1 MTITKFQGGDAVI
14 TMTSL
19 ELVDF
24 INSHRQGQAEV
35 AGQAFPSE
43 GFAKVEHADLLK
55 KVPRVLGEHAGNFSC
70 MFDVIVGNGA
80 TRKSPGYRFPKRES
94 CLMAMSY
101 SYDLQAAVFDY
112 MTELEQKLTNHQA
125 SVMAALS
132 DPAVLQSLLLENVS
146 KVVAL
151 TADNKELSSEN
162 LLLEQKVVADAP
174 KVEFHDQVVV
184 SHGVHYVREVA
195 QAIGTG
201 QNRLFEFLKQKR
213 WVDRYNQPYQAK
225 IEAGYLV
232 ASAHSYRDEETGER
246 KTKFTCRVTG
256 KGFAKIQEL
265 WAKRDHDLLEDRT

>member
-1 MTITKFQGGDAVI
+1 MTIAKFHGGAAV

-24 INSHRQGQAEV
+24 INGRRAEDGPV
-35 AGQAFPSE
+35 LDHGDF
-43 GFAKVEHADLLK
+43 LK
-55 KVPRVLGEHAGNFSC
+55 KVPKVLGVVAGSFSTYYTAS
-70 MFDVIVGNGA
+70 NG
-80 TRKSPGYRFPKRES
+80 KKNPCYRFPKRES

-112 MTELEQKLTNHQA
+112 MTELEQKLANPQA

-132 DPAVLQSLLLENVS
+132 DPAVLQSLLLENVG

-174 KVEFHDQVVV
+174 KVQFHDQVVV
-184 SHGVHYVREVA
+184 SHGVHYVRDVA
-195 QAIGTG
+195 QSIGTG

-213 WVDRYNQPYQAK
+213 WVDRHNQPYQAK

-265 WAKRDHDLLEDRT
+265 WAQRDQDLLEGRP

>member
-1 MTITKFQGGDAVI
+1 MTIAKFQGGDAV

-24 INSHRQGQAEV
+24 INGRRAEDDPV
-35 AGQAFPSE
+35 LD
-43 GFAKVEHADLLK
+43 HADFMK
-55 KVPRVLGEHAGNFSC
+55 KVPRVLKKDAGKFSDIY
-70 MFDVIVGNGA
+70 FDSMN
-80 TRKSPGYRFPKRES
+80 RRQKCYRFQKRES

-112 MTELEQKLTNHQA
+112 MTELEQKLANPQA

>member
-1 MTITKFQGGDAVI
+1 MTIAKFQGGDAV

-24 INSHRQGQAEV
+24 INNHRKQQADS
-35 AGQAFPSE
+35 AGLIFPCDE
-43 GFAKVEHADLLK
+43 YPLLTHANLLAKIPK
-55 KVPRVLGEHAGNFSC
+55 VLGERSHSFECDLPDGY
-70 MFDVIVGNGA
+70 GRP
-80 TRKSPGYRFPKRES
+80 RKGYRFIKRET
-94 CLMAMSY
+94 CLIAMSY
-101 SYDLQAAVFDY
+101 SYDLQAAVYDY
-112 MTELEQKLTNHQA
+112 MTELEQKLA
-125 SVMAALS
+125 KPAVDVLEALS
-132 DPAVLQSLLLENVS
+132 DPVVLQGLLLENVG

-151 TADNKELSSEN
+151 TADNKELVGEN
-162 LLLEQKVVADAP
+162 LMLEQKVVSDAP

-184 SHGVHYVREVA
+184 SHGVHYVRDVA

-232 ASAHSYRDEETGER
+232 ASAHSYKDKETGER

-265 WAKRDHDLLEDRT
+265 WANRDQDLLRGDQ

>member
-1 MTITKFQGGDAVI
+1 MRLITCPGGDAV

-24 INSHRQGQAEV
+24 INNHRAKQAEA
-35 AGQAFPSE
+35 AGKPFPCDD
-43 GFAKVEHADLLK
+43 FPALRHDNFMAKVPE
-55 KVPRVLGEHAGNFSC
+55 VLGRGSVLKFKDTYVHPQ
-70 MFDVIVGNGA
+70 NGQ
-80 TRKSPGYRFPKRES
+80 SYPCYRFPKRES

-101 SYDLQAAVFDY
+101 SYDIQAAVFDH
-112 MTELEQKLTNHQA
+112 MTALESKLANPQA
-125 SVMAALS
+125 SVLAALN
-132 DPAVLQSLLLENVS
+132 DPVVLQGLLLENVG

-151 TADNKELSSEN
+151 TADNQELSSEN
-162 LLLEQKVVADAP
+162 LMLEQKIVSDAP
-174 KVEFHDQVVV
+174 KVEFHDQVVI
-184 SHGVHYVREVA
+184 SHGAHYVRDVA

-213 WVDRYNQPYQAK
+213 WVDRFNQPYQAK

-232 ASAHSYRDEETGER
+232 ASAHSYKDEETGER

-265 WAKRDHDLLEDRT
+265 WAKRDKDLLEDRP

>member
-1 MTITKFQGGDAVI
+1 MTIAKFQGGDPVI

-19 ELVDF
+19 ELVEF
-24 INSHRQGQAEV
+24 INGRR
-35 AGQAFPSE
+35 AGCQP
-43 GFAKVEHADLLK
+43 VLDHADLLK
-55 KVPRVLGEHAGNFSC
+55 KVPKVLGACAGNFS
-70 MFDVIVGNGA
+70 A
-80 TRKSPGYRFPKRES
+80 TYEVPGPRGGFRSAPCYRFPKRES

-112 MTELEQKLTNHQA
+112 MTELEQQLANPQA

-132 DPAVLQSLLLENVS
+132 DPVVLQSLLLENVG

-151 TADNKELSSEN
+151 NADNKELSSEN

-174 KVEFHDQVVV
+174 KVQFHDQLVV

-195 QAIGTG
+195 QSIGTG

-232 ASAHSYRDEETGER
+232 ASVHYYRDKETGER

-265 WAKRDHDLLEDRT
+265 WAKRDQDLLEGRP

>member
-1 MTITKFQGGDAVI
+1 MSIAKFQDGGAVI
-14 TMTSL
+14 TMTSI

-24 INSHRQGQAEV
+24 INNHRKGRAEQAGEL
-35 AGQAFPSE
+35 FPSK
-43 GFAKVEHADLLK
+43 GFSKLEHKHFLDKVSE
-55 KVPRVLGEHAGNFSC
+55 VLGERSAEFSA
-70 MFDVIVGNGA
+70 DLPDSYG
-80 TRKSPGYRFPKRES
+80 RPRRGYRFPKRES

-101 SYDLQAAVFDY
+101 SYDLQAAVFDH
-112 MTELEQKLTNHQA
+112 MTELEQKLANPQA
-125 SVMAALS
+125 NVMAALN
-132 DPAVLQSLLLENVS
+132 DPVVLQGLLLENVG

-162 LLLEQKVVADAP
+162 LMLEQKVVSDAP

-195 QAIGTG
+195 QSIGTG
-201 QNRLFEFLKQKR
+201 QNRLFEFLKHKR

-232 ASAHSYRDEETGER
+232 ASAHSYKDEETGER

-265 WAKRDHDLLEDRT
+265 WAKRDEDLLEDRP

>member
-1 MTITKFQGGDAVI
+1 MTIAKFQGGDAV

-24 INSHRQGQAEV
+24 INQHRKHQAEQ
-35 AGQAFPSE
+35 AGEPFPSK
-43 GFAKVEHADLLK
+43 GFAKLEHADLLK
-55 KVPRVLGEHAGNFSC
+55 KVPEVLGGGVGNFS
-70 MFDVIVGNGA
+70 DTYVHPQNGQ
-80 TRKSPGYRFPKRES
+80 TYPCYRFPKRES

-112 MTELEQKLTNHQA
+112 MTELEQKLANPQA
-125 SVMAALS
+125 SVMAALN
-132 DPAVLQSLLLENVS
+132 DPAVLQGLLLENVG

-162 LLLEQKVVADAP
+162 LLLEQKVTADAP

-195 QAIGTG
+195 QSIGTG

-232 ASAHSYRDEETGER
+232 ASAHSYKDEETGER

-265 WAKRDHDLLEDRT
+265 WAKRDEDLLEDRP